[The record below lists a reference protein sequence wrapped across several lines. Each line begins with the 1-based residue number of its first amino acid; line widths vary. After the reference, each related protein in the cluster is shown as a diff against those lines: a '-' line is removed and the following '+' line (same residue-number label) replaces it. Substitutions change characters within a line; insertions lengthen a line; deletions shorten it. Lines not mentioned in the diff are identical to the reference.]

1 MAATLYNGLDTAPG
15 MLADA
20 VNTQLNASFVAG
32 TNLAN
37 HLVAHARGVVP
48 AGLPNAIHVPYRFI
62 LLILGAVA
70 RVDGSAILAAVN
82 PFRGTWLDAW
92 VEAAVQKLDTLGAFA
107 NPYPS
112 LLQTASN
119 VSGDLTFVTVSK

>member
-20 VNTQLNASFVAG
+20 VNTQLNASFVSG

-48 AGLPNAIHVPYRFI
+48 AGLPNAILSGGEFT
-62 LLILGAVA
+62 GAPPGGK
-70 RVDGSAILAAVN
+70 RGLA
-82 PFRGTWLDAW
+82 
-92 VEAAVQKLDTLGAFA
+92 
-107 NPYPS
+107 
-112 LLQTASN
+112 
-119 VSGDLTFVTVSK
+119 